1 MTIAADLITRAQRMG
16 AKFEIMGE
24 KVDVIRP
31 QEPLPSALLGELRRH
46 KDEIRAE
53 LTKRQYKFV
62 FPHVERL
69 LDWALNLSEQKRVLH
84 APVKF
89 LEAPLTP
96 VQVELVS
103 DYAARQ
109 LRTIISARIHTNA
122 GGWDNFTPEWWQDR
136 KGDALAALAALRD
149 ALEGSQK

>member
-1 MTIAADLITRAQRMG
+1 MNPTVLLQQAEQMG
-16 AKFEIMGE
+16 ATFTVTPAGLHVE
-24 KVDVIRP
+24 RP
-31 QEPLPSALLGELRRH
+31 QGPLPPDILAALKKH

-69 LDWALNLSEQKRVLH
+69 LNWASNLSEQKRVLH

-109 LRTIISARIHTNA
+109 LRTIISARIHTDA

-136 KGDALAALAALRD
+136 KDDALAALAALRD
-149 ALEGSQK
+149 ALEGSQT

>member
-1 MTIAADLITRAQRMG
+1 MNPIVLPQHAEQMG
-16 AKFEIMGE
+16 AIFTVTPAGVHVE
-24 KVDVIRP
+24 RP
-31 QEPLPSALLGELRRH
+31 QGPLPPDILAALKKY

-62 FPHVERL
+62 FPHVGPL
-69 LDWALNLSEQKRVLH
+69 LNWASNLSEQKRVLH

-89 LEAPLTP
+89 LEAPLRP
-96 VQVELVS
+96 VQVEHVS

-109 LRTIISARIHTNA
+109 LRTIISARIHTDA

-136 KGDALAALAALRD
+136 KDDALAALAALRD
-149 ALEGSQK
+149 ALEGSQE